1 MADTYASLKLSH
13 TAALKALDAG
23 MAKARQIGVPQCI
36 SVVDE
41 AGNLLAFVRM
51 DGAKF
56 VSIDSSFNKAVS
68 AAASRAVTGP
78 RGNSDMELKL
88 AITTRGRNLSLKG
101 GVPILV
107 NGTCVGA
114 VGVGSGTGEQDR
126 EVALAAVASVEG
138 AKTDFDIKD

>member
-1 MADTYASLKLSH
+1 MTDTYPSLKLSH
-13 TAALKALDAG
+13 TAALKAVQAG
-23 MAKARQIGVPQCI
+23 MAHALKIGVPQCI

-56 VSIDSSFNKAVS
+56 VSIDSSLNKAVS

-101 GVPILV
+101 GVPVLV
-107 NGTCVGA
+107 AGICVGA
-114 VGVGSGTGEQDR
+114 VGVGSGSGEQDR
-126 EVALAAVASVEG
+126 EVALAAVAAIEG
-138 AKTDFDIKD
+138 AKTDFVIQD